1 MKHRVSSLSAV
12 GYQQQSGASLDLDF
26 DLDMSMVVR
35 RMVDLWMEGPLSRPN
50 VVIYG
55 LICEYLV

>member
-26 DLDMSMVVR
+26 DLEMSMVVR
-35 RMVDLWMEGPLSRPN
+35 RLVDLWMEEPLSRPDFG
-50 VVIYG
+50 IYD